1 MEEICPGISYG
12 KLYQFKEIAEK
23 IFMKMHAIS
32 FAIMKILCPDIH
44 IEYPTPE
51 SYLFEG
57 YSCDEIK
64 AIYELE
70 FRNFEKCLSELYEQY
85 KLGG

>member
-1 MEEICPGISYG
+1 
-12 KLYQFKEIAEK
+12 
-23 IFMKMHAIS
+23 
-32 FAIMKILCPDIH
+32 MKILCPDIH